1 MRYRSLFVSCSV
13 FAMAAA
19 GVACQVSVNRGTGND
34 PNTPANANNTAAT
47 TPAATGT
54 TAPTVA
60 PVDTT
65 PGVHAP
71 RGPRTAATGTG
82 TTANPNLSPTTG
94 ARLPVMTGGNDFG
107 SGTQTPDSF
116 TGTIYFLPPA
126 TQKFPDVSAMQGSG
140 VLYTRNFDIAPRN
153 FDKGFPGVD
162 TRFEWFAIRYTGTLT
177 VAASDITDHRA
188 SFSNFGGCV
197 DVYGPGVNIP
207 SDWLNSGTNTI
218 SGTSMASPHAA
229 GVGALYKATFGNASS
244 ATIVTWIINNS
255 TPNVII
261 GNPSGTPNRLLYKS
275 TL

>member
-177 VAASDITDHRA
+177 VAAAGAYGLKVLSDDGAVITIDGSKALDNDGMHAPKTATGTVNLTAGTHTFQLDYFQGPRFQVALQVWVTPPAGGEKLLTA
-188 SFSNFGGCV
+188 SF
-197 DVYGPGVNIP
+197 
-207 SDWLNSGTNTI
+207 
-218 SGTSMASPHAA
+218 
-229 GVGALYKATFGNASS
+229 
-244 ATIVTWIINNS
+244 
-255 TPNVII
+255 
-261 GNPSGTPNRLLYKS
+261 
-275 TL
+275 